1 MAKDTKILNAFLGVL
16 SKYSRAD
23 EEIIGV
29 DLDPGAIRIARL
41 AIKNKEWR
49 VLDLIEEFIEVDH
62 ALSPVD
68 QANLYT
74 DALKRILKKEK
85 IKTKNVAISIPVSNA
100 IIKVISM
107 PSMTDNEIQSAI
119 EFESLWENIVHI
131 SEDLS
136 QYTIFHQ
143 VIKRH
148 VQTNTMDLLF
158 VASKLSDINSYNK
171 IIRNAGL
178 ETIIVDVRCFA
189 NRNAFDLALK
199 NGDGSSGVGEAVAI
213 VEFGAVENY
222 LLIVKD
228 DTPHITDIFVKDSDK
243 RDLERGS
250 FNDEEAD
257 SFFDRYS
264 MQIRQILSAYEQKYQ
279 SGSIKTL
286 YVISDLANVRN
297 YLELLASSLSDR
309 NIIYYD
315 PFSEMKLSGKEK
327 DLVEKHKNRSVFTAV
342 IGLASRS
349 LDIFGYYKY
358 ITGVKN
364 INLLPDRSKLKK
376 KKQVNILLRLL
387 IIVIVTLSVGAGG
400 IAYMILS
407 NEKAMLLKRVA
418 PYAQLK
424 SDVEQKQAQ
433 LTKLLA
439 DKKKLS
445 ANLRFGEQI
454 TTNQVQLWNFF
465 KTLNSSIPESTWLH
479 SIHYKRDNSVEV
491 VGYAINDESILNYI
505 NTLSKGD
512 EIDGIILSTMELK
525 SLENEMVDQRYEVKA
540 FKIIVTLKNPVKVV
554 KGAESSDAK
563 EDK

>member
-29 DLDPGAIRIARL
+29 DLDPGAFRVARL
-41 AIKNKEWR
+41 ALKNKEWR
-49 VLDLIEEFIEVDH
+49 VLDLIEELIEVDQS
-62 ALSPVD
+62 LSPID
-68 QANLYT
+68 QSNLYT
-74 DALKRILKKEK
+74 DALKRILKQEK

-148 VQTNTMDLLF
+148 IQTNTMDLLF
-158 VASKLSDINSYNK
+158 VASKLSDINAYNK

-189 NRNAFDLALK
+189 NRNAFDIVL
-199 NGDGSSGVGEAVAI
+199 NTEGEPSGDAVAI

-243 RDLERGS
+243 RDLDRGS

-286 YVISDLANVRN
+286 YVISDLSNVRN
-297 YLELLASSLSDR
+297 YLELLASSLGDR

-315 PFSEMKLSGKEK
+315 PFSEMKLSGKAK
-327 DLVEKHKNRSVFTAV
+327 DLVEKHKNRSVFTAA

-400 IAYMILS
+400 IEYMILS
-407 NEKAMLLKRVA
+407 NEKAVLLKRVA

-424 SDVEQKQAQ
+424 ADVEQKQAQ
-433 LTKLLA
+433 LTKLLS

-445 ANLRFGEQI
+445 ANLMFGEQI
-454 TTNQVQLWNFF
+454 TTNQMQLWSFF
-465 KTLNSSIPESTWLH
+465 KTLNASIPESTWLH

-512 EIDGIILSTMELK
+512 EIDGIALSTMELK

-540 FKIIVTLKNPVKVV
+540 FKIIVTLKKPVKVI
-554 KGAESSDAK
+554 KGAEPVDVK

>member
-29 DLDPGAIRIARL
+29 DLDPGAIRVARL
-41 AIKNKEWR
+41 ALKNKEWR
-49 VLDLIEEFIEVDH
+49 VLDLIEELIEVDQS
-62 ALSPVD
+62 LSPID
-68 QANLYT
+68 QSNLYT
-74 DALKRILKKEK
+74 DALKRILKQEK

-148 VQTNTMDLLF
+148 IQTNTMDLLF
-158 VASKLSDINSYNK
+158 VASKLSDINAYNK

-189 NRNAFDLALK
+189 NRNAFDIVL
-199 NGDGSSGVGEAVAI
+199 NTEGEPSGDAVAI

-243 RDLERGS
+243 RDLDRGS

-286 YVISDLANVRN
+286 YVISDLTNVRN
-297 YLELLASSLSDR
+297 YLELLANSLSDR

-315 PFSEMKLSGKEK
+315 PFSEMKLSDKAK
-327 DLVEKHKNRSVFTAV
+327 DLVKKHKNRSVFTAV

-400 IAYMILS
+400 IEYMILS
-407 NEKAMLLKRVA
+407 NEKATLLKRVA

-424 SDVEQKQAQ
+424 ADVEQKQAQ

-454 TTNQVQLWNFF
+454 TTNQMQLWNFF

-479 SIHYKRDNSVEV
+479 SIRYKRDNSVDV

-512 EIDGIILSTMELK
+512 EIDGIVLSTMELK

-554 KGAESSDAK
+554 KGKDPAGVK

>member
-29 DLDPGAIRIARL
+29 DLDPGAIRVARL
-41 AIKNKEWR
+41 ALKNKEWR
-49 VLDLIEEFIEVDH
+49 VLDLIEELIEVDQS
-62 ALSPVD
+62 LSPID
-68 QANLYT
+68 QSNLYT
-74 DALKRILKKEK
+74 DALKRILKQEK

-148 VQTNTMDLLF
+148 IQTNTMDLLF
-158 VASKLSDINSYNK
+158 VASKLSDINAYNK
-171 IIRNAGL
+171 IVRNAGL

-189 NRNAFDLALK
+189 NRNAFDIVL
-199 NGDGSSGVGEAVAI
+199 NTEGEPSGDAVAI

-243 RDLERGS
+243 RDLDRGS

-286 YVISDLANVRN
+286 YVISDLSNVRN
-297 YLELLASSLSDR
+297 YLELLASSLGDR

-315 PFSEMKLSGKEK
+315 PFSEMKLSGKAK
-327 DLVEKHKNRSVFTAV
+327 DLVEKHKNRSVFTAA

-400 IAYMILS
+400 IEYMILS
-407 NEKAMLLKRVA
+407 NEKAVLLKRVA

-424 SDVEQKQAQ
+424 ADVEQKQAQ
-433 LTKLLA
+433 LTKLLS

-445 ANLRFGEQI
+445 ANLMFGEQI
-454 TTNQVQLWNFF
+454 TTNQMQLWSFF
-465 KTLNSSIPESTWLH
+465 KTLNASIPESTWLH

-512 EIDGIILSTMELK
+512 EIDGIVLSTMELK

-540 FKIIVTLKNPVKVV
+540 FKIIVTLKKPVKVI
-554 KGAESSDAK
+554 KGAEPVDVK

>member
-29 DLDPGAIRIARL
+29 DLDPGAIRVARL
-41 AIKNKEWR
+41 ALKNKEWR
-49 VLDLIEEFIEVDH
+49 VLDLIEELIEVDQS
-62 ALSPVD
+62 LSPID
-68 QANLYT
+68 QSNLYT
-74 DALKRILKKEK
+74 DALKRILKQEK

-148 VQTNTMDLLF
+148 IQTNTMDLLF
-158 VASKLSDINSYNK
+158 VASKLSDINAYNK

-189 NRNAFDLALK
+189 NRNAFDIVL
-199 NGDGSSGVGEAVAI
+199 NTEGEPSGDAVAI

-243 RDLERGS
+243 RDLDRGS

-286 YVISDLANVRN
+286 YVISDLSNVRN
-297 YLELLASSLSDR
+297 YLELLASSLGDR

-315 PFSEMKLSGKEK
+315 PFSEMKLSGKAK
-327 DLVEKHKNRSVFTAV
+327 DLVEKHKNRSVFTAA

-400 IAYMILS
+400 IEYMILS
-407 NEKAMLLKRVA
+407 NEKAVLLKRVA

-424 SDVEQKQAQ
+424 ADVEQKQAQ
-433 LTKLLA
+433 LTKLLS

-445 ANLRFGEQI
+445 ANLMFGEQI
-454 TTNQVQLWNFF
+454 TTNQMQLWSFF
-465 KTLNSSIPESTWLH
+465 KTLNASIPESTWLH

-512 EIDGIILSTMELK
+512 EIDGIVLSTMELK

-540 FKIIVTLKNPVKVV
+540 FKIIVTLKKPVKVI
-554 KGAESSDAK
+554 KGAEPVDVK

>member
-29 DLDPGAIRIARL
+29 DLDPGAIRVARL
-41 AIKNKEWR
+41 ALKNKEWR
-49 VLDLIEEFIEVDH
+49 VLDLIEELIEVDQS
-62 ALSPVD
+62 LSPID
-68 QANLYT
+68 QSNLYT
-74 DALKRILKKEK
+74 DALKRILKQEK

-148 VQTNTMDLLF
+148 IQTNTMDLLF
-158 VASKLSDINSYNK
+158 VASKLSDINAYNK

-189 NRNAFDLALK
+189 NRNAFDIVL
-199 NGDGSSGVGEAVAI
+199 NTEGEPSGDAVAI

-243 RDLERGS
+243 RDLDRGS

-286 YVISDLANVRN
+286 YVISDLSNVRN
-297 YLELLASSLSDR
+297 YLELLASSLGDR

-315 PFSEMKLSGKEK
+315 PFSEMKLSGKAK
-327 DLVEKHKNRSVFTAV
+327 DLVEKHKNRSVFTAA

-400 IAYMILS
+400 IEYMILS
-407 NEKAMLLKRVA
+407 NEKAVLLKRVA

-424 SDVEQKQAQ
+424 ADVEQKQAQ
-433 LTKLLA
+433 LTKLLS

-445 ANLRFGEQI
+445 ANLMFGEQI
-454 TTNQVQLWNFF
+454 TTNQMQLWSFF
-465 KTLNSSIPESTWLH
+465 KTLNASIPESTWLH

-512 EIDGIILSTMELK
+512 EIDGIALSTMELK

-540 FKIIVTLKNPVKVV
+540 FKIIVTLKKPVKVI
-554 KGAESSDAK
+554 KGAEPVDVK

>member
-74 DALKRILKKEK
+74 DALKRILKQEK

-554 KGAESSDAK
+554 K